1 MRQYTVLICDDN
13 EVVHQSLSLYLKADG
28 IRTVSVY
35 DGETALKQVKEQ
47 SFDLVILDI
56 MLPKMFGTDVCRE
69 IRKFSDV
76 PIIFLSAKGE
86 EIDRIIGLELGA
98 DDYVAKPF
106 SPRELAVRV
115 RTVLRR
121 AGSKK
126 REQTLS
132 LGALEVNPKA
142 YEVSIRGESVK
153 LTPREVELLAFLM
166 EHRGEVVSRDDIV
179 NAVWGENY
187 YGDYRAVDT
196 LIARIRG
203 KVPEHKAG
211 IEFKSV
217 YGVGYMI
224 NERNEKK

>member
-1 MRQYTVLICDDN
+1 MSQYTVLICDDN
-13 EVVHQSLSLYLKADG
+13 EVVHQSLTLYLKSEG

-35 DGETALKQVKEQ
+35 DGESALKMVRSQ

-56 MLPKMFGTDVCRE
+56 MLPKMFGTELCRE

-76 PIIFLSAKGE
+76 PIIFLSAKSE
-86 EIDRIIGLELGA
+86 EMDRIIGLELGA
-98 DDYVAKPF
+98 DDYVTKPF
-106 SPRELAVRV
+106 SPREMAVRI

-121 AGSKK
+121 SGSRKTS
-126 REQTLS
+126 QTLQ
-132 LGALEVNPKA
+132 LGDLVVNAKA
-142 YEVSIRGESVK
+142 YEVSIKGEAVK

-166 EHRGEVVSRDDIV
+166 EHRGEVVSRDDII

-203 KVPEHKAG
+203 KIPEHRAG

>member
-1 MRQYTVLICDDN
+1 MSQYTVLICDDN

-224 NERNEKK
+224 NERNETK

>member
-1 MRQYTVLICDDN
+1 MSQYTVLICDDN

>member
-1 MRQYTVLICDDN
+1 MSQYTVLICDDN

-179 NAVWGENY
+179 NAVG
-187 YGDYRAVDT
+187 
-196 LIARIRG
+196 ARITTGTTGPWTRSSPASAARSPNTKPG
-203 KVPEHKAG
+203 SSSSRSTAWG
-211 IEFKSV
+211 I
-217 YGVGYMI
+217 
-224 NERNEKK
+224 

>member
-1 MRQYTVLICDDN
+1 MSQYTVLICDDN
-13 EVVHQSLSLYLKADG
+13 EVVHQSLSLYLKSEG

-35 DGETALKQVKEQ
+35 DGETALKLVREQ

-126 REQTLS
+126 SSQVLQLGELS
-132 LGALEVNPKA
+132 VNAKA
-142 YEVSIRGESVK
+142 YEVSIRGEAVK
-153 LTPREVELLAFLM
+153 LTPREVELLAFLV

-203 KVPEHKAG
+203 KIPEHKAG

-224 NERNEKK
+224 NEKNEKK

>member
-1 MRQYTVLICDDN
+1 MSQYTVLICDDN
-13 EVVHQSLSLYLKADG
+13 EVIHQSLGLYLKSEG

-35 DGETALKQVKEQ
+35 DGESALKMVREQ
-47 SFDLVILDI
+47 SFDLIILDI

-126 REQTLS
+126 SSQILQ
-132 LGALEVNPKA
+132 LGELAVNAKA
-142 YEVSIRGESVK
+142 YEVSIRGEAVK
-153 LTPREVELLAFLM
+153 LTPREVELLAFLV
-166 EHRGEVVSRDDIV
+166 EHKGEVVSRDDIV
-179 NAVWGENY
+179 NTVWGENY

-196 LIARIRG
+196 LIARIRS
-203 KVPEHKAG
+203 KIPEHKAG
-211 IEFKSV
+211 VEFKSV

>member
-1 MRQYTVLICDDN
+1 MSQYTVLICDDN

-35 DGETALKQVKEQ
+35 DGETALKLVKEQ

-121 AGSKK
+121 AGTKK
-126 REQTLS
+126 SSQILQ
-132 LGALEVNPKA
+132 LGELTVNAKA
-142 YEVSIRGESVK
+142 YEVSIRGEAVK
-153 LTPREVELLAFLM
+153 LTPREVELLAFLV
-166 EHRGEVVSRDDIV
+166 EHKGEVVSRDDIV

-203 KVPEHKAG
+203 KIPEHKAG

>member
-1 MRQYTVLICDDN
+1 MSQYTVLICDDN
-13 EVVHQSLSLYLKADG
+13 EVVHQSLSLYLKSEG
-28 IRTVSVY
+28 IDTVSVY
-35 DGETALKQVKEQ
+35 DGETALELVRGRN
-47 SFDLVILDI
+47 FDLVILDI
-56 MLPKMFGTDVCRE
+56 MLPKRFGTDICRE

-86 EIDRIIGLELGA
+86 EMDRIIGLELGA
-98 DDYVAKPF
+98 DDYVTKPF
-106 SPRELAVRV
+106 SPRELAVRI

-121 AGSKK
+121 SGS
-126 REQTLS
+126 RTVSRVMQ
-132 LGALEVNPKA
+132 LGRLTVNAKA
-142 YEVSIRGESVK
+142 YEVTIKGEPVK

-166 EHRGEVVSRDDIV
+166 DHRGEVVSRDDII

-196 LIARIRG
+196 LIARIRS
-203 KVPEHKAG
+203 KIPEHLAG

-224 NERNEKK
+224 NEKNETK